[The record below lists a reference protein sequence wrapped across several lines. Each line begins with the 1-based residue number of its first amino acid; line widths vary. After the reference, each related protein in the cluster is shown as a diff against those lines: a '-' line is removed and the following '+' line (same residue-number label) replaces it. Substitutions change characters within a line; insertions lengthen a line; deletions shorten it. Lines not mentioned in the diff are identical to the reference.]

1 MMFSKITGTGS
12 YLPQKILTN
21 FDLEKKVDTS
31 NAWII
36 ERTGIV
42 ERRIAD
48 PDKGETGTMM
58 GKIAA
63 ERAMAAAGVKPQ
75 DIDLIIVATCSPDLV
90 FPATACLIQQALD
103 IPPCPAFDIQAVCS
117 GFVYGLSTVDQFIRA
132 GNAKTALL
140 IGTEVM
146 SRIIDWKDR
155 STCILFG
162 DAAGACVI
170 QASEEPGILRTDLG
184 ADGRYGDLL
193 YLKNNPVGC
202 LSMQGNS
209 IFKLAVNMLGNIAN
223 ETLAKQNFK
232 ASDLDWLLPHQAN
245 SRIIQAMADKLG
257 FSMDKVVTTVHKHG
271 NTSAASIPLAL
282 DEYVREGRIV
292 RGQHVLL
299 EAFGGGLTWG
309 TALIKY

>member
-1 MMFSKITGTGS
+1 MFSRITGTGS

-21 FDLEKKVDTS
+21 FDLEKMMDTS
-31 NAWII
+31 HAWIL
-36 ERTGIV
+36 ERTGIE
-42 ERRIAD
+42 ERRIAE
-48 PDKGETGTMM
+48 PEKNETVTMM

-63 ERAMAAAGVKPQ
+63 ERAMEQAGVKAK

-90 FPATACLIQQALD
+90 FPATACMIQEALNV
-103 IPPCPAFDIQAVCS
+103 PPCPAFDIQAVCS
-117 GFVYGLSTVDQFIRA
+117 GFVYGLSTIDQFIRA
-132 GNAKTALL
+132 GSAKTALL
-140 IGTEVM
+140 IGTEAM
-146 SRIIDWKDR
+146 SRIVDWNDR

-162 DAAGACVI
+162 DGAGACVI
-170 QASEEPGILRTDLG
+170 QASEAPGILRTDLG
-184 ADGRYGDLL
+184 ADGRYGNLL
-193 YLKNNPVGC
+193 YLNNNPLGS

-209 IFKLAVNMLGNIAN
+209 IFKLAVNMLGSIAN
-223 ETLAKQNFK
+223 DTLAKQNLK

-245 SRIIQAMADKLG
+245 SRIIQATVDKLG

-292 RGQHVLL
+292 KGQHVLL

-309 TALIKY
+309 TALLKY